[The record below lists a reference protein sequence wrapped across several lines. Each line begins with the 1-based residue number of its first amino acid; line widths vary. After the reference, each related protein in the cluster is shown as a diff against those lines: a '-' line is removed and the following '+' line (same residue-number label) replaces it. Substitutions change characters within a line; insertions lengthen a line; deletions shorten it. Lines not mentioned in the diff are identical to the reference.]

1 MEVHLISLCS
11 SSHKIEVL
19 VSHEHITGVREA
31 NNSSFAFVVNCRE
44 GGPYQF
50 KPGLQPSGSFH
61 EIKILN
67 LVCGGDGFDNF
78 QF

>member
-1 MEVHLISLCS
+1 MWKFILFLLCS
-11 SSHKIEVL
+11 LSHKIEAL

-50 KPGLQPSGSFH
+50 KPGSPVDLFMR
-61 EIKILN
+61 
-67 LVCGGDGFDNF
+67 
-78 QF
+78 

>member
-1 MEVHLISLCS
+1 MWKFILFLLCS
-11 SSHKIEVL
+11 LLHKIEVL

-50 KPGLQPSGSFH
+50 KPGSPVDLFMR
-61 EIKILN
+61 
-67 LVCGGDGFDNF
+67 
-78 QF
+78 